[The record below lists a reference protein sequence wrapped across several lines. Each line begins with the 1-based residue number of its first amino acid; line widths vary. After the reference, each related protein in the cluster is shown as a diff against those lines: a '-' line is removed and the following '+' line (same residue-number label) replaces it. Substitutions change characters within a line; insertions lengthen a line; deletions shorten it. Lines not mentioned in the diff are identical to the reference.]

1 MEPSSPVS
9 SGTAENRPGVQL
21 RVGLIGSGIGASR
34 TPAMHMREGTE
45 AGLDYDYVLTDLD
58 GEPEGAD
65 ALPRL
70 LDQAQKAG
78 FRGLNITHPCKQSA
92 IPLLDEM
99 DDDVRVIGACNTVV
113 FEDGRRVG
121 HNTDAWGFAESFR
134 RNFTDAAL
142 GRVVQLGAGGAG
154 AAVAYALLTLGVE
167 RLQVHDI
174 DPSRARD
181 LADRY
186 GPVFGA
192 ERLGVGR
199 ILADDLRLADG
210 LVQTSPIGSLGH
222 PGVPIDPD
230 LLVGQP
236 WVSDIIYF
244 PLETELVLEA
254 RQRGCQAIGG
264 GGMAVYQA
272 VRAFEFFTGR
282 PANAGRMAAHFAE
295 LTASQR

>member
-1 MEPSSPVS
+1 
-9 SGTAENRPGVQL
+9 
-21 RVGLIGSGIGASR
+21 
-34 TPAMHMREGTE
+34 MHMREAAE
-45 AGLDYDYVLTDLD
+45 AGLDYDYVLMDLD
-58 GEPEGAD
+58 GEPDGAD

-78 FRGLNITHPCKQSA
+78 FRGLNITHPCKQSV

-113 FEDGRRVG
+113 FEDGRRMG
-121 HNTDAWGFAESFR
+121 RNTDAWGFAESFR
-134 RNFTDAAL
+134 RNFSGAAL

-154 AAVAYALLTLGVE
+154 AAVAYALLALGVE
-167 RLQVHDI
+167 RLEIHDI
-174 DPSRARD
+174 EPSRAQG

-186 GPVFGA
+186 GPTFGA
-192 ERLGVGR
+192 DRINLGTT
-199 ILADDLRLADG
+199 LADALSRADG

-222 PGVPIDPD
+222 PGMPLDPA
-230 LLVGQP
+230 LLSRQL

-244 PLETELVLEA
+244 PLETELVLRA

-272 VRAFEFFTGR
+272 VRAFEFFTGS

-295 LTASQR
+295 LTTSQR